1 MWCQKPK
8 SCEFDFVF
16 PSDLFCTYATAC
28 WNTNLISQNIK
39 QRFKVTK
46 GIQSWKRLSLSK
58 SLPCAKEKWF
68 YLGWNFI
75 FIIASEK
82 PSFDVVAMFIPTDT
96 ANAGDVGLQ
105 KIPCYWLVFSSPS
118 RAPCFMRYLGS
129 KAVLSAADSQWAS
142 VILQPLSPRTR
153 AAVTFYLLKPG
164 FIPLATGV
172 SGPQWT
178 SGTVFTQLPRHEELV
193 FLGGRLCVLPRPDAL
208 RTLSPQVPAHEREC
222 ENMKRGAKRQEHQ
235 ATYRMQG

>member
-1 MWCQKPK
+1 M
-8 SCEFDFVF
+8 
-16 PSDLFCTYATAC
+16 
-28 WNTNLISQNIK
+28 
-39 QRFKVTK
+39 TK

-75 FIIASEK
+75 FIIVSEK

-105 KIPCYWLVFSSPS
+105 KILCYWLGFSFPS
-118 RAPCFMRYLGS
+118 RAPCLMRYLS
-129 KAVLSAADSQWAS
+129 SRAVLNAVGSRERAPFSNRS
-142 VILQPLSPRTR
+142 SPKSRQRWRVVVHFLMSFKTS
-153 AAVTFYLLKPG
+153 

-178 SGTVFTQLPRHEELV
+178 SGTVFPQLPWHEELV
-193 FLGGRLCVLPRPDAL
+193 FLGGRLGVLSRPDAL
-208 RTLSPQVPAHEREC
+208 RTLSPQVPAHERER
-222 ENMKRGAKRQEHQ
+222 ENMKPPTARQEQQ
-235 ATYRMQG
+235 ATYHVCKAKAFLQDLHVSACT